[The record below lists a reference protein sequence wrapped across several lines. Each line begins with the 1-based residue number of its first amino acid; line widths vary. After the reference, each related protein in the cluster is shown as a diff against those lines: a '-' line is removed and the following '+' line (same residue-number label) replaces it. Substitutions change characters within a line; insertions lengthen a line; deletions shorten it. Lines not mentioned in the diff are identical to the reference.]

1 MEPMALQVEV
11 RDGRGKGPARQL
23 RAKGLLPAVFYG
35 PGVETTGLALSP
47 KELTKALET
56 EYRLNVVL
64 KLAIAGT
71 EHLAMVKDV
80 QVHPVTRTPVHVD
93 LYKVSND
100 RQVTVSVPL
109 RTSGRALGVQKG
121 GRLNVVFRELPV
133 RSAPESIP
141 AALTV
146 NVASLDMGEVFKV
159 QDLELPDGV
168 QVLLPPDRRLVL
180 ITEDRKRATPEEEAQ
195 AQADSS
201 EEKAEKKPEK

>member
-1 MEPMALQVEV
+1 MEPLTLQVEV

-35 PGVETTGLALSP
+35 PGVETKGLALSP

-56 EYRLNVVL
+56 EYRLNIVL
-64 KLAIAGT
+64 RLAIAGQ

-80 QVHPVTRTPVHVD
+80 QVDPVTRVPLHVD

-100 RQVTVSVPL
+100 RHVNVSVPL
-109 RTSGRALGVQKG
+109 RTTGRALGVQKG
-121 GRLNVVFRELPV
+121 GKLNVVFRELPL
-133 RSAPESIP
+133 RATPDAIPSSI
-141 AALTV
+141 TV

-168 QVLLPPDRRLVL
+168 EVLLSPERRLILVS
-180 ITEDRKRATPEEEAQ
+180 EERKKAVAEETPEA
-195 AQADSS
+195 AAS
-201 EEKAEKKPEK
+201 EEKAPEKK